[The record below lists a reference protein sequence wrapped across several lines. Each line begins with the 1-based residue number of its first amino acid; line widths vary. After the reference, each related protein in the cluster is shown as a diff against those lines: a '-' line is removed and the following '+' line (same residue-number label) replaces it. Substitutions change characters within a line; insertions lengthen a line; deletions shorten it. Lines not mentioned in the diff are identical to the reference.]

1 MCEVCCISA
10 SATGPD
16 VLFGVGY
23 CHQPAILTGVTGE
36 GVGALHQP
44 LLCKFS
50 HSVRDYTI
58 ALHFRFYLAQ
68 KGIYTQRHRYQ
79 SLT

>member
-1 MCEVCCISA
+1 
-10 SATGPD
+10 
-16 VLFGVGY
+16 
-23 CHQPAILTGVTGE
+23 
-36 GVGALHQP
+36 
-44 LLCKFS
+44 
-50 HSVRDYTI
+50 VRDYTI